1 RMSMALLSNLPAT
14 ARAGQA
20 SATAIPT
27 ARNQGGSSAV
37 ATTAK
42 PAADANSA
50 ASARSSTTVSAWAV
64 GAEDAA
70 TITSGT
76 TLVTS
81 SNATNTATA
90 GFSHRFELRESANA
104 TNGASAI
111 MPRICSATI
120 TDRLVL

>member
-1 RMSMALLSNLPAT
+1 M
-14 ARAGQA
+14 
-20 SATAIPT
+20 PT
-27 ARNQGGSSAV
+27 ARNQSGSSAV

-42 PAADANSA
+42 PAAEANSA
-50 ASARSSTTVSAWAV
+50 ASAKSSTTVSAWAV

-76 TLVTS
+76 TLVMS
-81 SNATNTATA
+81 SNPTNKATT

-111 MPRICSATI
+111 MPRICWATI
-120 TDRLVL
+120 TDPFVL